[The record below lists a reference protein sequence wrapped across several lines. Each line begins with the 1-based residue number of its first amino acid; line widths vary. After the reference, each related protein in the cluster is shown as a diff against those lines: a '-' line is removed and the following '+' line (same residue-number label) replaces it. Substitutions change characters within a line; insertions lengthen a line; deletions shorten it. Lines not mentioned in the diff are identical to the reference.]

1 MSWTLWKPFTSE
13 TFEGWHNLRTSG
25 RLERCITTVFF
36 SPICVAGVD
45 VPTAAAAADDDDDD
59 DDDDAGGADVVRG
72 SQQGRACLVVR

>member
-1 MSWTLWKPFTSE
+1 M
-13 TFEGWHNLRTSG
+13 
-25 RLERCITTVFF
+25 
-36 SPICVAGVD
+36 AGVD